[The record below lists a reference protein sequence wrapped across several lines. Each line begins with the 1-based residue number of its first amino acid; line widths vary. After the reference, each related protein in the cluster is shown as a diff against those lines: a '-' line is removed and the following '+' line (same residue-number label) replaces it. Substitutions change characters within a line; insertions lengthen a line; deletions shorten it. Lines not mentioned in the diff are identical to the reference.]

1 VNRQAKNIDNA
12 KWVAKRLIM
21 NLEILAALD
30 KTDPRYEVYKEA
42 ALKDKDNIDSHL
54 QTVL

>member
-1 VNRQAKNIDNA
+1 VNLQAKNIDNA

>member
-1 VNRQAKNIDNA
+1 MNLQAKNIDNA